1 MILAYWRMARPLM
14 LLSVF
19 LVYALGG
26 LVALAN
32 GSLFNSLSFIWGW
45 AALLPLSM
53 SVHYIN
59 EYADYETDALTRRTA
74 FSGGSG
80 ILPSGTIARS
90 DALRAAWTA
99 GIAGGLIA
107 LIGVITGV
115 IPAAAALLLLIGTVG
130 GWMYSVEPLKL
141 AWRGWGEVDN
151 ALLGGLILPLFGY
164 AAQTGDI
171 TAQTALIFTPFT
183 IFVFTNLLAVT
194 WADRHADAQV
204 GKRTLAVLLRPA
216 RLRILY
222 LTALIA
228 SAVLFIGLIN
238 VAIPLQSAWTLLIS
252 LPLMIWGALAYT
264 RIDSPHPSVFLM
276 VVFLIAQLIN
286 WAGMNLSALR

>member
-14 LLSVF
+14 LLSIF

-32 GSLFNSLSFIWGW
+32 GGVFNSLSFIWGW

-80 ILPSGTIARS
+80 VLSTGTIPRS
-90 DALRAAWTA
+90 AALRAAWIAA
-99 GIAGGLIA
+99 GAGALIA
-107 LIGVITGV
+107 LAGMNAGAVNLT
-115 IPAAAALLLLIGTVG
+115 AALLLLIGTVG

-151 ALLGGLILPLFGY
+151 ALLGGMILPLFGY
-164 AAQTGDI
+164 AIQTGEVSLRS
-171 TAQTALIFTPFT
+171 ALTFVPFT

-194 WADRHADAQV
+194 WADRHADGQV
-204 GKRTLAVLLRPA
+204 GKRTLAVLLPA
-216 RLRILY
+216 VRLRILY
-222 LTALIA
+222 LIALIGGA
-228 SAVLFIGLIN
+228 AVFVGLLDG
-238 VAIPLQSAWTLLIS
+238 AIPLASAWTMLVS

-264 RIDSPHPSVFLM
+264 RIDSPHPSVYLM
-276 VVFLIAQLIN
+276 VVFLIAQLVY
-286 WAGMNLSALR
+286 WQTVTLTPLG

>member
-1 MILAYWRMARPLM
+1 MARPLM
-14 LLSVF
+14 LLSIF

-32 GSLFNSLSFIWGW
+32 GSVFNSASFIWGW
-45 AALLPLSM
+45 LALLPLSM

-80 ILPSGTIARS
+80 VLPTGKITRS
-90 DALRAAWTA
+90 TALRAAWIAA
-99 GIAGGLIA
+99 GTGALIA
-107 LIGVITGV
+107 LAGVITGA

-151 ALLGGLILPLFGY
+151 ALLGGMILPLYGY
-164 AAQTGDI
+164 AAQTRDI
-171 TAQTALIFTPFT
+171 TAQAVLIFTPFT
-183 IFVFTNLLAVT
+183 LFVFTNLLAVT
-194 WADRHADAQV
+194 WADRHADGQV
-204 GKRTLAVLLRPA
+204 GKRTLAVLLNPA
-216 RLRILY
+216 HLRILY
-222 LTALIA
+222 WTMLIA
-228 SAVLFIGLIN
+228 SAAVFIGLIEIALPSDS
-238 VAIPLQSAWTLLIS
+238 VWTLLVS

-264 RIDSPHPSVFLM
+264 RIDSPHPSVLLM
-276 VVFLIAQLIN
+276 VVFLIAQLVY
-286 WAGMNLSALR
+286 WQTMTVAPPG